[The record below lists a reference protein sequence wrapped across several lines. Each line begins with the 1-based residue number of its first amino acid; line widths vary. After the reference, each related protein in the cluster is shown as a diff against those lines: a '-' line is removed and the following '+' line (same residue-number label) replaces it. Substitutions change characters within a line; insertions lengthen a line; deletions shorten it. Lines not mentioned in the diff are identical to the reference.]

1 MHENRFNT
9 EECGLV
15 KCFLVRVKFEM
26 ILNGE
31 LFTRESED
39 EARWVGVVPYKQVEL
54 PALLRPRKYG

>member
-1 MHENRFNT
+1 MYENRFNI

-31 LFTRESED
+31 LFIRELED
-39 EARWVGVVPYKQVEL
+39 EVR
-54 PALLRPRKYG
+54 